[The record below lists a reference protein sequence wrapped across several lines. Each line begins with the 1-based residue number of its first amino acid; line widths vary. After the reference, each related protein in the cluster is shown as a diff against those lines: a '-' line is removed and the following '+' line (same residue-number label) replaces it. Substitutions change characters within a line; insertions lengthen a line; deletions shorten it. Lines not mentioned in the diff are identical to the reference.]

1 MRALLTLARA
11 IDTINERVGRFAVW
25 LVLVSCGISA
35 ANALSRYALDVS
47 SNAWL
52 EMQWYLFAGM
62 VLLGAPSVLST
73 NGHVRVDVFYGRA
86 APRTRAWIDL
96 MGMIFFLLPTAAF
109 AAYLAWP
116 FLLESYR
123 GNEMSGNA
131 GGLLRWPVKLLLP
144 VGFGLLAL
152 QGFAEI
158 AKRIA
163 YLRGLI
169 TLDSHYEKPL
179 Q

>member
-11 IDTINERVGRFAVW
+11 IDAINARLGRIAVW
-25 LVLVSCGISA
+25 LVLLSCAISA
-35 ANALSRYALDVS
+35 GNAISRYAFDVS

-52 EMQWYLFAGM
+52 ELQWYLFAGM
-62 VLLGAPSVLST
+62 VLLGAPFVLSV
-73 NGHVRVDVFYGRA
+73 NGHVRVDVLYGRA

-96 MGMIFFLLPTAAF
+96 LGLLLFLLPTAALV
-109 AAYLAWP
+109 AYVAWP
-116 FLLESYR
+116 FFLESYR
-123 GNEMSGNA
+123 GGETSGNA

-144 VGFGLLAL
+144 VGFGLLVL
-152 QGFAEI
+152 QAVAEVV
-158 AKRIA
+158 KRIA

-169 TLDSHYEKPL
+169 TLDAHYEKPL